1 MKRLLILFLLIS
13 FTLWI
18 LPLGYFIK
26 PSMQKLAC
34 DGQRAMCMCC
44 CMFGHHKSVDKAME
58 AGIALKACSSS
69 NKENSSGGS
78 STYFVSVKPAVTLNL
93 HAVSVFENQFL
104 TYKNPF
110 LASID
115 HVPKI

>member
-1 MKRLLILFLLIS
+1 MKKILTSLILLGFI
-13 FTLWI
+13 LWI

-26 PSMQKLAC
+26 PSMEKLAC
-34 DGQRAMCMCC
+34 DGQRAMCMCR
-44 CMFGHHKSVDKAME
+44 CMLGHRSVDRAME
-58 AGIALKACSSS
+58 AGVVLKTGSSS

-78 STYFVSVKPAVTLNL
+78 SNYFVSAKSAAVLNV

-110 LASID
+110 LASIEY
-115 HVPKI
+115 VPKI